1 MMRFAA
7 GTGSALQQE
16 GTLTMDNSRRSFLAL
31 AAFAGLA
38 AAALP
43 LTSADAGIL
52 DELKGGQRTL
62 IVGTD
67 ATFPPFEETSTSG
80 EKSGF
85 DIDLVNAIAAKIGI
99 KKIEFQQV
107 PFRELVPSLQAKH
120 IDLAASA
127 IYITDE
133 RKKVVDFSEP
143 YFSGGLSVML
153 KPDDNSVA
161 KAADLDG
168 KRLSVQVGTKSV
180 DYLKQTYPKAELVV
194 NQTNDQ
200 MFQALQSGRAD
211 AVVTGYPAARYY
223 IKVHGGAKLAD
234 FLLTNENYGY
244 AVRKDD
250 PDLLKAIDGALDAL
264 KKDGTIKSIQEKW
277 FGSAS

>member
-1 MMRFAA
+1 MP
-7 GTGSALQQE
+7 
-16 GTLTMDNSRRSFLAL
+16 TMLSSRSKVL
-31 AAFAGLA
+31 AFAGLVGLIA
-38 AAALP
+38 TINP
-43 LTSADAGIL
+43 LASAEAGIL

-62 IVGTD
+62 VVGTD
-67 ATFPPFEETSTSG
+67 ATFPPFEQTSTSG

-85 DIDLVNAIAAKIGI
+85 DIDLVTAIAARIGI
-99 KKIEFQQV
+99 KKIDFQQV
-107 PFRELVPSLQAKH
+107 PFRELVPGLQAKH

-133 RKKVVDFSEP
+133 RKKVVDFSQP

-153 KPDDNSVA
+153 KPDDSSV
-161 KAADLDG
+161 KNAADLDG
-168 KRLSVQVGTKSV
+168 RRLSVQVGTKSV

-234 FLLTNENYGY
+234 FLLTNEKYGY

-250 PDLLKAIDGALDAL
+250 PDLLKAIDDAL
-264 KKDGTIKSIQEKW
+264 AALQTDGTIKRIQEKW
-277 FGSAS
+277 FGPAS